1 MSLHDRPVGPVT
13 VTIPVRA
20 RLTAH
25 RKSACWALRRL
36 DGPTTNLRYQ
46 SRVLRSKRTDTADD
60 QSRQCHLPQRLHTPR
75 QRPRSSA
82 REESGQHGGVDPN
95 FPAYSRRT
103 QRHPIRTT
111 RFRSSQACDPKLWGS
126 PKRHRFDTP
135 TRYIMRAS
143 EPRFRSS
150 EALSG
155 TWWQVKDSNLR
166 SFRDGFTDHRPHAR
180 DQRQCVSPNKLPG
193 VFPTDSRRQP
203 TLPVAN
209 RTTCNPNSA
218 SPSSQAL
225 DTYVTDRMQM

>member
-1 MSLHDRPVGPVT
+1 LGASSTGCSNDKLALSVERSPLEKERHHRRPIAT
-13 VTIPVRA
+13 VSPS
-20 RLTAH
+20 TAITYPH
-25 RKSACWALRRL
+25 
-36 DGPTTNLRYQ
+36 P
-46 SRVLRSKRTDTADD
+46 
-60 QSRQCHLPQRLHTPR
+60 
-75 QRPRSSA
+75 QRPRRSA
-82 REESGQHGGVDPN
+82 LAESGQHGGVDPY
-95 FPAYSRRT
+95 FPAYSGRT

-126 PKRHRFDTP
+126 PKQHRFDTP

-143 EPRFRSS
+143 ESRFRSS
-150 EALSG
+150 EALWC

-166 SFRDGFTDHRPHAR
+166 SFRDGFTDHRLRTR
-180 DQRQCVSPNKLPG
+180 DLRQCLSPDKLPG

-203 TLPVAN
+203 TLPAAN